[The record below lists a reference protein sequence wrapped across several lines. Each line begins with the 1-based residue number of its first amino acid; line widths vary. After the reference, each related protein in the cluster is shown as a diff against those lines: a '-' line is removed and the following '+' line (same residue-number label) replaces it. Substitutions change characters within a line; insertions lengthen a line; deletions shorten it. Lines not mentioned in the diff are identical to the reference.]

1 MCLFALLTSRWK
13 RNQMRQANKKKHDT
27 EDDSKLTSITP
38 EVAKEPREN
47 NAIERPQEKT
57 A

>member
-1 MCLFALLTSRWK
+1 
-13 RNQMRQANKKKHDT
+13 MRQANKKKHDT